1 MTIATRSLALFVSLA
16 LLGPAPAHAA
26 QSPAPTQDA
35 AKPERASEWPKLEA
49 SVTSTV
55 KKDVERL
62 RKAHTPEMEEQAEAA
77 LFAVGAGAAPELL
90 RAMGAEKDT
99 AARLRVEALL
109 DRVTGAAHT
118 RLLGVEF
125 ANKSP
130 HVRTW
135 ALKRCAQFPDDGLR
149 ALAEQALTRASAAL
163 AKKPEDADL
172 IEERYAAALCLTAAG
187 GLGGLEA
194 LTSVALDQWGRRG
207 GELRAALNGVRGDE
221 ATDKLLPLL
230 ASAERKQLVAGLNL
244 LAGCGSKKAL
254 NTVRPHLD
262 SNDNSVRVAAIN
274 AMRGIVDGAPPLD
287 KLSAFDAIELAKEW
301 KNRGG

>member
-1 MTIATRSLALFVSLA
+1 MTRTARTLA
-16 LLGPAPAHAA
+16 LLAVLALAGPTVGAQTPA
-26 QSPAPTQDA
+26 PAPTQEA
-35 AKPERASEWPKLEA
+35 AKPERAAEWPKLDA
-49 SVTSTV
+49 ALASTV

-77 LFAVGAGAAPELL
+77 LYAAGAGAAPELL
-90 RAMGAEKDT
+90 RAMGVEKDT
-99 AARLRVEALL
+99 TARLRVEALL
-109 DRVTGAAHT
+109 ERVTGAAHT
-118 RLLGVEF
+118 RLLAAEF
-125 ANKSP
+125 ANKSL

-135 ALKRCAQFPDDGLR
+135 ALKRCAHFPDEGVR

-163 AKKPEDADL
+163 AKKPEDTDM
-172 IEERYAAALCLTAAG
+172 IEERYSAALCVTSAG

-207 GELRAALNGVRGDE
+207 VELRAALNGVRGDE

-230 ASAERKQLVAGLNL
+230 ASADRKQLVAGLNL
-244 LAGCGSKKAL
+244 LAGCGSKKAVT
-254 NTVRPHLD
+254 TVRPHLD

-274 AMRGIVDGAPPLD
+274 AMRGIVEGAPPLD